1 MRKISNVNVDLEKQE
16 VFESNIDMGFKVYSD
31 ESEGEGDERNP
42 HLDKT
47 PSGSN
52 SMNSNNFSR
61 MDKDQDDE
69 EK

>member
-1 MRKISNVNVDLEKQE
+1 MRKISNVHVDLEKPE
-16 VFESNIDMGFKVYSD
+16 VFESNIDMGFKVHSD
-31 ESEGEGDERNP
+31 ESEGDERND
-42 HLDKT
+42 HVDMT

-61 MDKDQDDE
+61 MDKDQEDE